1 MNAETDEIN
10 RGDSRGFH
18 ETINK
23 RGRETLWTHCRGK
36 SDKDVN
42 FLVQLRVDTQGSKGL
57 RSALTETDVA
67 ETGCTGDLENM
78 FYRVRNV
85 VPRKV
90 IDGKVP
96 KLERVW
102 IVMDRLFRVLV
113 AAIVS
118 EPDIIAQ
125 LCENKGDRTF
135 RACETNPYL

>member
-1 MNAETDEIN
+1 MPHEGRGEDGATTKDKEEKSGTVIKITRMNAETDRIN

-23 RGRETLWTHCRGK
+23 RGRETLWAHCRGK
-36 SDKDVN
+36 SNKDVN

-96 KLERVW
+96 KLE
-102 IVMDRLFRVLV
+102 
-113 AAIVS
+113 
-118 EPDIIAQ
+118 
-125 LCENKGDRTF
+125 
-135 RACETNPYL
+135 